1 MAQRKG
7 ISFDTAGAKQ
17 IKRMN
22 AIAKVSAQL
31 FATKGYLETSID
43 DIAAA
48 AKVTKGGIYHY
59 FACKT
64 DILYFICST
73 YVELDI
79 ENVAESLSSIESPA
93 EKIKFIIHRHI
104 DHYTNHTAAAKVL
117 LNEACNLPPRPFK
130 EMKARERRYFDIVT
144 GVLSEFP
151 GAEGR
156 RGVIASLAFMLFGMM
171 NWIYSWYDPK
181 GEIGSEELSQLI
193 YEVFMNGINSP
204 ALLMEGG
211 ALPIDKTRLAGI
223 KKDGGH

>member
-1 MAQRKG
+1 MAPKKG
-7 ISFDTAGAKQ
+7 ISFDTADAKQ
-17 IKRMN
+17 MKRMN

-43 DIAAA
+43 DIATA

-59 FACKT
+59 FASKT

-79 ENVAESLSSIESPA
+79 ENVAESLSSLGSPA
-93 EKIKFIIHRHI
+93 EKIKLIVYRHI

-144 GVLSEFP
+144 GVLLEFP
-151 GAEGR
+151 GATER

-181 GEIGSEELSQLI
+181 GDIKSEELSQLI

-204 ALLMEGG
+204 ALLMKGH
-211 ALPIDKTRLAGI
+211 ALPIDKARLAGI
-223 KKDGGH
+223 TKDGGH